1 MATKD
6 FPEHKDNILLL
17 TLGPLIWAAHLLLSY
32 GTASIWCGKM
42 VETGGSLG
50 AVRGAIVVYTL
61 AGLAATAVVAWMGY
75 RRHRTGGAN
84 LPHDDDSPEDRYRF
98 IGYAT
103 FLLACLSFAAIAYA
117 GSITLFFRS
126 CY

>member
-6 FPEHKDNILLL
+6 FPEHKDSILLL

-32 GTASIWCGKM
+32 GTASIWCGKI
-42 VETGGSLG
+42 VGIGGSLG
-50 AVRGAIVVYTL
+50 AVRGAIIVYTL
-61 AGLAATAVVAWMGY
+61 AGLAATSVIAWMGY
-75 RRHRTGGAN
+75 RRHRTGAAS
-84 LPHDDDSPEDRYRF
+84 LPHDDDSPEDRSRF

-103 FLLACLSFAAIAYA
+103 FLLACLSFAAIAFA
-117 GSITLFFRS
+117 GSVALFFWR

>member
-75 RRHRTGGAN
+75 RRHRTGGAS
-84 LPHDDDSPEDRYRF
+84 LPHDDDSPEDRHRF

>member
-1 MATKD
+1 MAPEN
-6 FPEHKDNILLL
+6 FSEHKDHILLL

-32 GTASIWCGKM
+32 GTASVWCGKI
-42 VETGGSLG
+42 VGTGGSLG

-61 AGLAATAVVAWMGY
+61 AGLAATAVIARMGY
-75 RRHRTGGAN
+75 RRHRTGAAS
-84 LPHDDDSPEDRYRF
+84 LPHDDDTPEDRRRF

-103 FLLACLSFAAIAYA
+103 FLLACLSFAAIAYS